1 MSDRPKTLDA
11 REPEELSEAEAEAEL
26 AWLAAE
32 IARHDRL
39 YYQADAPEISDAD
52 YDALQRR
59 NAAVEEQHPGL
70 IRPDSPRFRVGAPP
84 TEAFGKVEHK
94 VPMLSLDNAMDEA
107 AVREFLARIRRF
119 LNLAADAPVDLVAEP
134 KIDGLSCALRYEDGL
149 LVRGATRGD
158 GTVGEDITANVR
170 TIRDIPQRLTG
181 EAPPVL
187 EIRGEVFM
195 ELEAFQALNAR
206 REEEGKPL
214 FANPR
219 NAAAGSVRQL
229 DSKITATRNLRFF
242 AYGWGDAEPA
252 VTGTYSGFLD
262 RLQTLGLRVNPL
274 TRHCESAD
282 ELLAYHA
289 EIAEKRAALGYDIDG
304 VVYKVDDLRLQERLG
319 YVGRAPR
326 FAIAHK
332 FPAQQATTRI
342 NDIVIQVGRTGALT
356 PVALLEPITVGG
368 VVVSRATLH
377 NEDYI
382 KDKDIRID
390 DFVVI
395 QRAGDVIP
403 QVVEVVTDRRPA
415 DATPYEFP
423 DHCPECGS
431 LAVRPEGEAVRR
443 CTGGLVCPA
452 QVEARLEHVVGRD
465 ALDIEGL
472 GKKQVPQLIEAGLLR
487 SPADIYRLTRDP
499 AKRERLETL
508 DGWGKKK
515 IEKLDAAIEARRS
528 IPLDRFILALGIRF
542 IGEANARLLA
552 RHYGT
557 LEAWKAAML
566 AVAEGDADA
575 SAELGDIDGIGPRL
589 VEAIAEFF
597 AETHNLEALDDLAAE
612 LEIEPAASPT
622 ASDSPLAGKTLVFTG
637 SLETMTRAEAKALA
651 EKLGAKVAGSVSRKT
666 DFVVL
671 GADAGSKA
679 KKAAEL
685 GVTTLD
691 EAAWLD
697 RAGVR

>member
-1 MSDRPKTLDA
+1 MSARPETLNA
-11 REPEELSEAEAEAEL
+11 KEPEELNEGEAGAEL

-32 IARHDRL
+32 LARHDRL
-39 YYQADAPEISDAD
+39 YHQADAPEISDAD

-59 NAAVEEQHPGL
+59 NAAIEERYPEL

-84 TEAFGKVEHK
+84 AESFGKVEHK
-94 VPMLSLDNAMDEA
+94 VPMLSLDNAMEEA

-119 LNLAADAPVDLVAEP
+119 LNLAADEPVDLVAEP
-134 KIDGLSCALRYEDGL
+134 KIDGLSCALRYEEGL

-181 EAPPVL
+181 DAPPLL
-187 EIRGEVFM
+187 EVRGEVFM
-195 ELEAFQALNAR
+195 ELQAFEALNAR
-206 REEEGKPL
+206 REAAGQAL

-229 DSKITATRNLRFF
+229 DSKITASRNLRFF
-242 AYGWGDAEPA
+242 AYGWGEAEPA
-252 VTGTYSGFLD
+252 ITGTYSGFLD
-262 RLQTLGLRVNPL
+262 RLQGLGLRVNPL
-274 TRHCESAD
+274 TRQCRSAD
-282 ELLAYHA
+282 ELVLYHG
-289 EIAEKRAALGYDIDG
+289 EIAERRAELGYDIDG
-304 VVYKVDDLRLQERLG
+304 VVYKIDDLRLQERLG

-332 FPAQQATTRI
+332 FPAQQATTRVK
-342 NDIVIQVGRTGALT
+342 DITIQVGRTGALT
-356 PVALLEPITVGG
+356 PVAELEPITVGG
-368 VVVSRATLH
+368 VVVGRATLH

-382 KDKDIRID
+382 KDKDIRVG

-415 DATPYEFP
+415 DATPYVFP

-431 LAVRPEGEAVRR
+431 QAIRPEGEAVRR

-452 QVEARLEHVVGRD
+452 QVEARLEHVVARD

-472 GKKQVPQLIEAGLLR
+472 GKKQVPQLIEAGLLKT
-487 SPADIYRLTRDP
+487 PADIYRLTRDP
-499 AKRERLETL
+499 ARRQVLAELE
-508 DGWGKKK
+508 GWGEKK
-515 IEKLDAAIEARRS
+515 IEKLDAAIEARRTV
-528 IPLDRFILALGIRF
+528 PLDRFILALGIRF
-542 IGEANARLLA
+542 IGEANAKLLA
-552 RHYGT
+552 RHYGS
-557 LEAWKAAML
+557 LEGWRQAML
-566 AVAEGDADA
+566 AVARGDADA
-575 SAELGDIDGIGPRL
+575 KAKLDDIDGIGPKL

-597 AETHNLEALDDLAAE
+597 AETHNLEALDDLMGEIDIEAAP
-612 LEIEPAASPT
+612 EPSATASPF
-622 ASDSPLAGKTLVFTG
+622 AGKTLVFTG

-651 EKLGAKVAGSVSRKT
+651 EKLGAKVAGSVSSKT

-691 EAAWLD
+691 EAAW
-697 RAGVR
+697 RAKAGIE